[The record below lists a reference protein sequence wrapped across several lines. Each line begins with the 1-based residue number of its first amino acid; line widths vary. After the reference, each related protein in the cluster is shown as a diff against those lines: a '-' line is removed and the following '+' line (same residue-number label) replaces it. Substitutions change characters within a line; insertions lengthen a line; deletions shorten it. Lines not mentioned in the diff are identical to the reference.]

1 MYQRSQR
8 SHDKTIF
15 QVILIISAV
24 SVVND
29 EIIFNVALRTQIIIV
44 RVFNDHHFDHAALE
58 MYSSN
63 IHENQCNQCKLFF
76 MYGSLE
82 SKRGQRSQ

>member
-1 MYQRSQR
+1 M
-8 SHDKTIF
+8 
-15 QVILIISAV
+15 ILIISAV

-44 RVFNDHHFDHAALE
+44 RVFNDHHFDHAVLE

-82 SKRGQRSQ
+82 SQRGQRSQ

>member
-1 MYQRSQR
+1 M
-8 SHDKTIF
+8 T
-15 QVILIISAV
+15 LIISAV

-29 EIIFNVALRTQIIIV
+29 EIIFNVALCTQIIIV